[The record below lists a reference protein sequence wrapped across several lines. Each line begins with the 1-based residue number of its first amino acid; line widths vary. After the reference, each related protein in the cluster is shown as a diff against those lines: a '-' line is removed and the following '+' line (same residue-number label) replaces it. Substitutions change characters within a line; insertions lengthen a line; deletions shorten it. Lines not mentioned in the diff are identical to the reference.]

1 MALIVLG
8 FALNVSVAE
17 ARYLLAHPAL
27 LTRSLLAM
35 NLVMPLLAAAAVV
48 LLNLDP
54 ATEIGLIALALSPIP
69 PILPTELIKAGG
81 SRLYTA
87 GLLSVATAGAFI
99 VVPAG
104 IALLGWA
111 TGSHLTVSV
120 TAIAPPVLVT
130 VLVPLAIGLLSH
142 HLAPDFAERVA
153 AWVSVAGVILLVA
166 GLVPAVVATSPLL
179 VAALGNGTA
188 LALAAFALVGLAVG
202 HQLGGPEPDD
212 RTVLALATAARH
224 PGVALAVA
232 GATFPEATGILAVV
246 LWHLV
251 IGAIVTAPYISWR
264 RRVHVERVRRS
275 DRADY
280 PTF

>member
-1 MALIVLG
+1 
-8 FALNVSVAE
+8 
-17 ARYLLAHPAL
+17 
-27 LTRSLLAM
+27 
-35 NLVMPLLAAAAVV
+35 
-48 LLNLDP
+48 
-54 ATEIGLIALALSPIP
+54 
-69 PILPTELIKAGG
+69 LIKAGG

-130 VLVPLAIGLLSH
+130 VLVPLAVGLLWH

-153 AWVSVAGVILLVA
+153 AWVSASGVILLVA

-264 RRVHVERVRRS
+264 RRVHVERARRS
-275 DRADY
+275 GRADY